1 MVDLHAD
8 LLRKERRRRRRVF
21 GAVAAMVALLA
32 AGLAGTGALNGFR
45 NDDADALAATMRPAQ
60 SAAAFAGIAS
70 AALPG
75 MSLAEFFAATSA
87 LRFAQMRPANLHLK
101 GEKGTPPPA
110 AFAAIVPP
118 LPEEVAAPPAEEA
131 AVPPAAFAGISP
143 LGLPPSVPTESSG
156 GIPGVIPTNNPGLPG
171 PVGPIRPTPSNPPAS
186 VPEPAS
192 WALMILGM
200 GGIAFAMRCRSRQSL
215 LKVAKTV

>member
-32 AGLAGTGALNGFR
+32 AGIAGSGVLNGFR

-75 MSLAEFFAATSA
+75 MSLSEFFAATSA

-101 GEKGTPPPA
+101 GEKGASPA

-118 LPEEVAAPPAEEA
+118 EIAAPPAEET
-131 AVPPAAFAGISP
+131 AVPPVAFAGISP
-143 LGLPPSVPTESSG
+143 LGIPPSIPVENPGRRIPQVIPSPDPNLPP
-156 GIPGVIPTNNPGLPG
+156 
-171 PVGPIRPTPSNPPAS
+171 PVGPIGPTPSNPPTG

-200 GGIAFAMRCRSRQSL
+200 GGIAMAMRSRSRHST
-215 LKVAKTV
+215 KTAKAI

>member
-8 LLRKERRRRRRVF
+8 LLRKERQRRRRVF

-32 AGLAGTGALNGFR
+32 TGVVGSGVLNGFR
-45 NDDADALAATMRPAQ
+45 NHDADALAATMRPAQ

-101 GEKGTPPPA
+101 GGKGMTPA

-118 LPEEVAAPPAEEA
+118 IPEEVAAPPAEE
-131 AVPPAAFAGISP
+131 VPPVAFAGISP
-143 LGLPPSVPTESSG
+143 LGLPDDTPETRPQWVTPPNT
-156 GIPGVIPTNNPGLPG
+156 PRPPG
-171 PVGPIRPTPSNPPAS
+171 PVGPIGPTPPAS

-200 GGIAFAMRCRSRQSL
+200 GSIAMAMRSRSRRPSA
-215 LKVAKTV
+215 KVAKAA

>member
-8 LLRKERRRRRRVF
+8 LLRKERQRRRRVF
-21 GAVAAMVALLA
+21 GAAAAMVALLG
-32 AGLAGTGALNGFR
+32 AGVVGSGVLNGFR
-45 NDDADALAATMRPAQ
+45 NHDADALAATMRPAQ

-101 GEKGTPPPA
+101 GGKGMTPA

-118 LPEEVAAPPAEEA
+118 LPEEVAAPPAEE
-131 AVPPAAFAGISP
+131 VPPAAFAGISP
-143 LGLPPSVPTESSG
+143 LGFPPAIPAESPG
-156 GIPGVIPTNNPGLPG
+156 GIPGVIPTSNPGLPG
-171 PVGPIRPTPSNPPAS
+171 PVGPIGPTPPAS

-200 GGIAFAMRCRSRQSL
+200 GSIAMAMRSRSRRPSA
-215 LKVAKTV
+215 KVAKAA